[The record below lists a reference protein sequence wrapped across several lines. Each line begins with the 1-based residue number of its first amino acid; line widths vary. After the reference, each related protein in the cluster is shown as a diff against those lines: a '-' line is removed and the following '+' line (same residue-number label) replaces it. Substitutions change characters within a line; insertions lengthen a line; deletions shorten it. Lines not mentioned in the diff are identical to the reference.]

1 MKKIAIV
8 TGATSGFGKS
18 IAYKLSEN
26 GYDLI
31 ITGRRSER
39 LQDIS
44 KDLSSKF
51 NTKVLSL
58 CFDVRDAAAVASAF
72 ETIPNEWKH
81 WSVLVNNAGL
91 ALGRESLEMGDLED
105 WNQMID
111 TNVKGLLY
119 VTKAAVPVMKENGV
133 GTIINIGSI
142 AGKECY
148 PGGNVYSASKF
159 AVEALTRSMRIDFLP
174 FNIRVGQIAP
184 GAANTEFSIVRF
196 KGDQE
201 KSESVYKGF
210 IPLSADDIADAAWF
224 MVSRPAHV
232 CISDILIMPTAQAT
246 ATIFN
251 KQG

>member
-1 MKKIAIV
+1 
-8 TGATSGFGKS
+8 
-18 IAYKLSEN
+18 
-26 GYDLI
+26 
-31 ITGRRSER
+31 
-39 LQDIS
+39 
-44 KDLSSKF
+44 
-51 NTKVLSL
+51 
-58 CFDVRDAAAVASAF
+58 VRDSGAVANAF

-91 ALGRESLEMGDLED
+91 ALGRESLEMGNLED

-119 VTKAAVPVMKENGV
+119 VTKAAVAVMIENNF

-159 AVEALTRSMRIDFLP
+159 AVDALTRSMRIDFLP
-174 FNIRVGQIAP
+174 YNIRVGQIAP

>member
-51 NTKVLSL
+51 NIKVLSL

-72 ETIPNEWKH
+72 DTIPNEWKY
-81 WSVLVNNAGL
+81 WNVLVNNAGL

-119 VTKAAVPVMKENGV
+119 VTKAAVSAMKENGG

-159 AVEALTRSMRIDFLP
+159 AVDALTRSMRIDFLP
-174 FNIRVGQIAP
+174 YNIRVGQIAP